1 MRGLRR
7 IGDIMQKKN
16 LPHDTTLIYVLSFFI
31 PVSILI
37 MIYILRGVYPFG
49 EQCFLRSDM
58 YHQYAPFLA
67 EFQNKIKTGG
77 SLTYSWNIGMGV
89 NFTALYAY
97 YLATPINWFLILFSQ
112 KYLIELMSVILI
124 LKVGLSGITFSY
136 YICRHYNTDN
146 PLTAGL
152 SVFYSLSAYIC
163 AYSWNVMWLDC
174 IWLLPLVL
182 LGLERLVKEKKG
194 LLYCISLALCILS
207 NYYISIMICI
217 FCVLYFILHMAAHEE
232 AWKGWFKT
240 CLRFALYSLIAGGIG
255 AFLLIP
261 EYFALT
267 LTVSGDM
274 NFPKS
279 LTRYFSVLEMISRQL
294 MLVEPAIFSAHEPNI
309 YSGMLIF
316 LLVPLYALNP
326 RVNIREKAGK
336 FALIFL
342 FYISFNLNI
351 LNYIWH
357 GFHFPNSLPCRQ
369 SFIFNFLLLTMAYEG
384 LRSIRMYTS
393 KDIARVLGIVTVL
406 FLLIE
411 HLFASDEYPYYIVYV
426 SLLFVFLYAAALG
439 LYRSKSFPKLASV
452 FVFFLIIIIEAFI
465 NTEETSVNTTGRTS
479 YVKDN
484 AAITS
489 VLEKAAGKDSSFYR
503 VEKLKRR
510 TKNDSAWHHYAGVSI
525 FSSTANAGFADFLA
539 GLGCEESTNS
549 YSYYGATPLTEAI
562 LSVKY
567 VLSSELTE
575 DTALRKLFTWEDS
588 VYLYEN
594 RFTLPIGFLIPD
606 TMESVWANTANNP
619 FSVQNNFAD
628 LAANVSPLF
637 VPVDHSV
644 TGNTIDIYLE
654 QEEQLYVYV
663 TSDCEDFAATFT
675 DSKGLQFREPLT
687 FSSVRNLY
695 IMDLGVCP
703 AGSHITFSASGKD
716 SIQGYVYA
724 LKQSNFE
731 ALYHTLSDRSLNV
744 TYFDD
749 THIRGTIT
757 AESDMLLF
765 TSILYEKGWTA
776 KIDGKEVPVQAFK
789 DALVS
794 VPVTAG
800 THEIE
805 LSYFPYGLKTGIIIS
820 TLSLAALIA
829 IIMLNI
835 RRKKRDSKK
844 ELPENE
850 AETLAELPP
859 ELEEEIEKEL

>member
-1 MRGLRR
+1 
-7 IGDIMQKKN
+7 MQNKK
-16 LPHDTTLIYVLSFFI
+16 LSHDATLIYVLSFFI
-31 PVSILI
+31 PVAILI

-67 EFQNKIKTGG
+67 EFQHKIKTGG

-112 KYLIELMSVILI
+112 KYLIELMSIILI
-124 LKVGLSGITFSY
+124 GKVGLAGITFSW
-136 YICRHYNTDN
+136 YICRHYYTDN
-146 PLTAGL
+146 PLVAAL

-182 LGLERLVKEKKG
+182 FGLERLVKENKG

-217 FCVLYFILHMAAHEE
+217 FCVLYFILQMAADRE
-232 AWKGWFKT
+232 AWKDWFRK

-274 NFPKS
+274 NFPKT

-309 YSGMLIF
+309 YSGMLVF

-384 LRSIRMYTS
+384 LRGIRMYTL
-393 KDIARVLGIVTVL
+393 KDIARTLGIVTVL

-426 SLLFVFLYAAALG
+426 SLLFVYLYAAALA
-439 LYRSKSFPKLASV
+439 LYRSENIPKLAAV
-452 FVFFLIIIIEAFI
+452 FVFFLVVITEAFI

-484 AAITS
+484 QAVAS
-489 VLEKAAGKDSSFYR
+489 VLEKAADQDSSFYR

-510 TKNDSAWHHYAGVSI
+510 TKNDSAWHHYAGVSL

-575 DTALRKLFTWEDS
+575 DTALRKLFAWEES

-594 RFTLPIGFLIPD
+594 QFVLPAGFLIPD
-606 TMESVWANTANNP
+606 TMEDIWANTANNP

-644 TGNTIDIYLE
+644 TGNTMDIYLE
-654 QEEQLYVYV
+654 QEQQLYVYI

-675 DSKGLQFREPLT
+675 DSRGLQFREPLT
-687 FSSVRNLY
+687 FSGVKNLY
-695 IMDLGVCP
+695 IMDLGLCP
-703 AGSHITFSASGKD
+703 AGSHITFSATGED

-731 ALYHTLSDRSLNV
+731 ALCSTLSERSLDI

-749 THIRGTIT
+749 THIRGTIS

-765 TSILYEKGWTA
+765 TSIIYEKGWTA
-776 KIDGKEVPVQAFK
+776 KIDGEEVPVSAFK

-794 VPVTAG
+794 VPVKAG
-800 THEIE
+800 THDIE
-805 LSYFPYGLKTGIIIS
+805 FSYTPYGLHAGILISAVSLMLLAGIIIWQ
-820 TLSLAALIA
+820 
-829 IIMLNI
+829 I
-835 RRKKRDSKK
+835 RKNKPLHRK
-844 ELPENE
+844 EMPENE

-859 ELEEEIEKEL
+859 ELEEEIEKELE